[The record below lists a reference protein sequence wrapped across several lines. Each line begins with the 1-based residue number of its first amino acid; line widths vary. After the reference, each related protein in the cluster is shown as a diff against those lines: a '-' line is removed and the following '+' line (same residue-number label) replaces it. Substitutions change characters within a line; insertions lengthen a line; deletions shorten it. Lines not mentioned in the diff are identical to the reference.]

1 MVLLY
6 AIRDYF
12 ACGVVQ
18 SNRGKNDNNPKW
30 GQRWCYR
37 VRAIN
42 DLDSK
47 IIPFFLENPL
57 LTEKSKDFECFK
69 LVINLIKE
77 KQHLTLEGL
86 EKIKEIKSGMNRGRY

>member
-1 MVLLY
+1 MVWYLP
-6 AIRDYF
+6 RH
-12 ACGVVQ
+12 
-18 SNRGKNDNNPKW
+18 RGKNDIQGKKW

-69 LVINLIKE
+69 LVITLIKE
-77 KQHLTLEGL
+77 KQHDKTKEGL
-86 EKIKEIKSGMNRGRY
+86 EKICLVNQVWYE